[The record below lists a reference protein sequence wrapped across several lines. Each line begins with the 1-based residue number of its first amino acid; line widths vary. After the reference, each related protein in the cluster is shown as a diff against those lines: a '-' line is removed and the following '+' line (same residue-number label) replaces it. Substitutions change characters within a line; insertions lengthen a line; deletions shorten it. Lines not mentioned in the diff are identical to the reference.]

1 VIKNY
6 RNRSVEGLSAL
17 FLLNWFLGDIC
28 NFLGSVI
35 LNQMFFQKAIGAYY
49 VAVDFALMSQF
60 LWYGVFGIAGNKAS
74 GYSALEVVITD
85 SDDSGDRERK
95 GVPVVI
101 HGVSLSP
108 PGSPSSS
115 LMGSYASSSASEM
128 KRKEKRAY
136 SYGSGSSSF
145 GMGKTAQM
153 MLMFA
158 AVVAIVSARP
168 ERKYISP
175 FISGGAAVTS
185 EPVQISRSGN
195 WISIDTLG
203 KVLSWVS
210 TSL

>member
-1 VIKNY
+1 MTGKT
-6 RNRSVEGLSAL
+6 
-17 FLLNWFLGDIC
+17 
-28 NFLGSVI
+28 
-35 LNQMFFQKAIGAYY
+35 
-49 VAVDFALMSQF
+49 
-60 LWYGVFGIAGNKAS
+60 S
-74 GYSALEVVITD
+74 GYSALEVVVTD
-85 SDDSGDRERK
+85 SDDSSDRERK

-108 PGSPSSS
+108 PESQSNS

-153 MLMFA
+153 MFMFA
-158 AVVAIVSARP
+158 TVVAIVSARP
-168 ERKYISP
+168 EKIYVP
-175 FISGGAAVTS
+175 PYLTGGAAVDS
-185 EPVQISRSGN
+185 EPVQTSKSGD
-195 WISIDTLG
+195 WINIGTLG